1 MRHCLDGNNQF
12 SRYLISRLPTLT
24 FVMAVNTH
32 TRRHIVCTRSTNSH
46 GAERRKIIESN
57 LMMTG
62 TSKRSFFQSERSN
75 VQNSLLAYL
84 DDEQEPWR
92 LEYRTSYIGEKEG
105 DNKKNTDL

>member
-1 MRHCLDGNNQF
+1 
-12 SRYLISRLPTLT
+12 
-24 FVMAVNTH
+24 
-32 TRRHIVCTRSTNSH
+32 
-46 GAERRKIIESN
+46 
-57 LMMTG
+57 MMTG